1 MLRPLLIVLTTL
13 FVAACDGGSDDSE
26 PTQAIVNGQV
36 SYELYCALCHG
47 ALGQGYVS
55 PKANALTNED
65 FLISSTD
72 EFLFVGIEQGRAET
86 KMSSYGQDYLGPMSD
101 TEIDEVIAYLR
112 SYQREAS
119 LDLDESWQA
128 VGDIE
133 NGASLYAAQ
142 CAGCHGA
149 DLRGNSALS
158 LNNPIFLRTASDAF
172 LRYALEKG
180 RRGTAMPAFESQL
193 SEQEIQDL
201 IVFMRSAIQDID
213 ETTTPVD
220 DPRETCPDI
229 SYVGEGTEP
238 VGFDAAGEDFL
249 LGIDAIYPE
258 YERGAKFIL
267 VDARPPAD
275 FNLHTIVG
283 AISIPYYDMPDC
295 VDAIP
300 RDAWVVTFCACP
312 HDESV
317 AAAQYLKDAGHE
329 KVVVLDEGYI
339 VWRLERGYPTT
350 DSE

>member
-1 MLRPLLIVLTTL
+1 MLRSILICVAIALTL
-13 FVAACDGGSDDSE
+13 ACDSGVEQSDE
-26 PTQAIVNGQV
+26 QAQAIARGQV

-72 EFLFVGIEQGRAET
+72 EFLFVGIEQGRPET
-86 KMSSYGQDYLGPMSD
+86 KMSSYGEDYLGPMSD
-101 TEIDEVIAYLR
+101 SEIDELIAYLR
-112 SYQREAS
+112 SYQTEES
-119 LDLDESWQA
+119 LDLDQSWEA
-128 VGDIE
+128 VGDSE

-142 CAGCHGA
+142 CAGCHGVE
-149 DLRGNSALS
+149 LEGNSALS
-158 LNNPIFLRTASDAF
+158 LNNPVFLRTASDAF
-172 LRYALEKG
+172 LKYALEKG
-180 RRGTAMPAFESQL
+180 RRGTAMPAFENQL
-193 SEQEIQDL
+193 SSQDIEDL
-201 IVFMRSAIQDID
+201 IVFMRSTGEDID
-213 ETTTPVD
+213 VTPTPVD

-229 SYVGEGTEP
+229 SFVGDGSEP
-238 VGFDAAGEDFL
+238 VGFDAAGDDFL

-258 YERGAKFIL
+258 YERGAKFIF

-275 FNLHTIVG
+275 YNLHTIVG
-283 AISIPYYDMPDC
+283 AISIPYYDMPSC
-295 VDAIP
+295 VDSIP

-317 AAAQYLKDAGHE
+317 AAAQYLKDAGHD

-350 DSE
+350 D

>member
-1 MLRPLLIVLTTL
+1 MVGRLGIAVLAL
-13 FVAACDGGSDDSE
+13 GLVACSSEQPSVNEEVAAIE
-26 PTQAIVNGQV
+26 RGQV

-72 EFLFVGIEQGRAET
+72 EFLFVGIEQGRTET
-86 KMSSYGQDYLGPMSD
+86 KMSSYGRDYLGPMD
-101 TEIDEVIAYLR
+101 DEEIYEIIAYLR
-112 SYQREAS
+112 SYQTEETLS
-119 LDLDESWQA
+119 LDESWQA
-128 VGDIE
+128 LGDVD
-133 NGASLYAAQ
+133 NGAILYASQ

-149 DLRGNSALS
+149 DLKGNSALS
-158 LNNPIFLRTASDAF
+158 LNNPVFLRTASDAF

-193 SEQEIQDL
+193 SAQEIEDL
-201 IVFMRSAIQDID
+201 IVFIRSTEEEVD
-213 ETTTPVD
+213 ETPVVVD

-229 SYVGEGTEP
+229 TYVGDGDAP
-238 VGFDAAGEDFL
+238 VGFDVAGDDFL

-275 FNLHTIVG
+275 YNLHTIVG
-283 AISIPYYDMPDC
+283 AISIPYYDMPACADT
-295 VDAIP
+295 IP
-300 RDAWVVTFCACP
+300 EDAWVVTFCACP

-317 AAAQYLKDAGHE
+317 AAAEYLTEAGHE
-329 KVVVLDEGYI
+329 KVVVMDEGYI

-350 DSE
+350 D